1 LIEHFAPRALLV
13 LAFVAQTAYRS
24 ADAHE
29 AEHTAVAFAFAR
41 DGSFVLDVTN
51 DANWLLMRLESF
63 VAMEGGAAVQPPPG
77 RRTDQERDDRLRG
90 LTSIFADRIVIWV
103 DGHEVRAESVEYMPP
118 RAQTPQDLLQPLAV
132 YRLRGH
138 VSPGASSMRWYY
150 GMVAD
155 AYPVTLARADG
166 RTETDM
172 IVTGD
177 AWSRTLDLTGQFAV
191 LSRRE
196 IAREYLGLGYDSV
209 IPGGA
214 GFVLFLLGLFL
225 LRLDRAA
232 IVRQV
237 AAFAVAHSAALWL
250 TATAALIIPARV
262 AGGIVALSVVYVVV
276 ENITTRE
283 LKPWRLPLVLLFG
296 AAHGAVLADRFA
308 AVVAPVGQR
317 VMALIA
323 FNAGVEAAMA
333 TVLLIASLAVV
344 ALFSAG
350 LSDRRV

>member
-1 LIEHFAPRALLV
+1 MLLAVACVAL
-13 LAFVAQTAYRS
+13 TAYRA

-63 VAMEGGAAVQPPPG
+63 VAMESTGAVKPPQG
-77 RRTDQERDDRLRG
+77 RRTDQERDDRLRA

-103 DGHEVRAESVEYMPP
+103 DGHEVRAESVEYVPP

-132 YRLRGH
+132 YRVRGH
-138 VSPGASSMRWYY
+138 VSPDANSMRWYY

-166 RTETDM
+166 RTETEM

-177 AWSRTLDLTGQFAV
+177 AWSRALDLTGQFTV

-209 IPGGA
+209 IPSGA

-225 LRLDRAA
+225 LRLDRAT

-237 AAFAVAHSAALWL
+237 AAFAVAHSSALWL
-250 TATAALIIPARV
+250 TAAGALSIPARV
-262 AGGIVALSVVYVVV
+262 AGGAVALSVVYVVV
-276 ENITTRE
+276 ENITTRQ

-296 AAHGAVLADRFA
+296 VAHGAVLFDRFA
-308 AVVAPVGQR
+308 AVAAPAGER
-317 VMALIA
+317 TIALVA
-323 FNAGVEAAMA
+323 FNAGVEAAMV
-333 TVLLIASLAVV
+333 TVL
-344 ALFSAG
+344 FFAG
-350 LSDRRV
+350 AGGLVLLSFITPRVRRPNL